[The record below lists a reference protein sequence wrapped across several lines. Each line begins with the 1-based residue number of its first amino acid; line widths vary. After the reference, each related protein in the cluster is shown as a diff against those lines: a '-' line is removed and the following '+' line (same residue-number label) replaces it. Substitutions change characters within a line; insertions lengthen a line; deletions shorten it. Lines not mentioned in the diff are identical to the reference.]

1 MIHQGYKE
9 YGLYIYKWWNMKIKL
24 ILLLIVFAVISAY
37 SSDNDTYR
45 NTYNNFRVNFGTG
58 TCIVNDKN
66 YGLDACSHAGID
78 FTIDRNLSSIGLRY
92 YKFNWNLETYTNNSY
107 SVHSDIDMD
116 VLCLLYR
123 LPFGNLTA
131 TFGPSIF
138 YNESIS
144 YLAPAIDIGYLNDI
158 GDKYGYEISLS
169 SFYTDNNKRFYFYLN
184 GGIWIKL

>member
-1 MIHQGYKE
+1 
-9 YGLYIYKWWNMKIKL
+9 MKLKL
-24 ILLLIVFAVISAY
+24 ILLLILFDVINVY
-37 SSDNDTYR
+37 SSENKVNSNIFDNIG
-45 NTYNNFRVNFGTG
+45 VNIGFGS
-58 TCIVNDKN
+58 CIVNDKS
-66 YGLDACSHAGID
+66 YGPDACFHAGID
-78 FTIDRNLSSIGLRY
+78 YTLDRNLSSVGLRY

-131 TFGPSIF
+131 AFGPSIF

-144 YLAPAIDIGYLNDI
+144 YLAPAIDIGYLNYI

-169 SFYTDNNKRFYFYLN
+169 SFYTDYNKKFYFYLN
-184 GGIWIKL
+184 GGIWIRF